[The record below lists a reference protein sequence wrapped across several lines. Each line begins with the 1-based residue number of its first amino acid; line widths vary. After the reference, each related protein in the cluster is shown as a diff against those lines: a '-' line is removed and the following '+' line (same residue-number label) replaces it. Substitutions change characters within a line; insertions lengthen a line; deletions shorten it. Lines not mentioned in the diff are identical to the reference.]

1 MAEHIYSKGT
11 RVWFPDKEQGWI
23 SAEVTSVNRSAGDI
37 FKLVFVD
44 ERGKVR
50 GDNFPKFATKAS
62 HLIFPGNHHQYH
74 RERYQGWKRKPT
86 SAQKST
92 SPRDSR

>member
-23 SAEVTSVNRSAGDI
+23 SAEVTSVTRGAADT
-37 FKLVFVD
+37 FKLGFVD

-50 GDNFPKFATKAS
+50 RDRFHRFASGIS
-62 HLIFPGNHHQYH
+62 HLIFCRKSPSAPLPKISKT
-74 RERYQGWKRKPT
+74 EKRTYPH
-86 SAQKST
+86 
-92 SPRDSR
+92 

>member
-23 SAEVTSVNRSAGDI
+23 SAEVTSVTRGADET
-37 FKLVFVD
+37 FKLAFVD

-50 GDNFPKFATKAS
+50 GIPSLANKIPHVIFYRKLPSTPLQNTSKTEKKA
-62 HLIFPGNHHQYH
+62 Y
-74 RERYQGWKRKPT
+74 
-86 SAQKST
+86 
-92 SPRDSR
+92 PR

>member
-23 SAEVTSVNRSAGDI
+23 SAEVTSVTRGASDA

-50 GDNFPKFATKAS
+50 EESLPSFEKEIS
-62 HLIFPGNHHQYH
+62 HLDFY
-74 RERYQGWKRKPT
+74 RKSPSIPLQKT
-86 SAQKST
+86 SKT
-92 SPRDSR
+92 EKKTYLH

>member
-23 SAEVTSVNRSAGDI
+23 SAEVTSVTRGADEA
-37 FKLVFVD
+37 FKLGFVD

-50 GDNFPKFATKAS
+50 GDRFLA
-62 HLIFPGNHHQYH
+62 L
-74 RERYQGWKRKPT
+74 
-86 SAQKST
+86 
-92 SPRDSR
+92 

>member
-23 SAEVTSVNRSAGDI
+23 SAEVTSVTRGAGET
-37 FKLVFVD
+37 FKLGFVD

-50 GDNFPKFATKAS
+50 PDRVPRFASGIS
-62 HLIFPGNHHQYH
+62 HLVFY
-74 RERYQGWKRKPT
+74 RKSQSVLPQKT
-86 SAQKST
+86 SKT
-92 SPRDSR
+92 EKKTCLH

>member
-23 SAEVTSVNRSAGDI
+23 SAEVTSVTRGASDTFRLA
-37 FKLVFVD
+37 FVD

-50 GDNFPKFATKAS
+50 GEPLPKF
-62 HLIFPGNHHQYH
+62 
-74 RERYQGWKRKPT
+74 
-86 SAQKST
+86 
-92 SPRDSR
+92 

>member
-23 SAEVTSVNRSAGDI
+23 SAEVTSVTRGVNDT

-50 GDNFPKFATKAS
+50 GDRFHGFKNEIS
-62 HLIFPGNHHQYH
+62 HLVFH
-74 RERYQGWKRKPT
+74 RKSSSIPLQKT
-86 SAQKST
+86 SKT
-92 SPRDSR
+92 EKNTYLH

>member
-23 SAEVTSVNRSAGDI
+23 SAEVTSVTRGINDT
-37 FKLVFVD
+37 FKLAFVD

-50 GDNFPKFATKAS
+50 GNRLHGSKSEISYLVF
-62 HLIFPGNHHQYH
+62 Y
-74 RERYQGWKRKPT
+74 RKSSSIPLQRT
-86 SAQKST
+86 SKT
-92 SPRDSR
+92 EKNTYLH